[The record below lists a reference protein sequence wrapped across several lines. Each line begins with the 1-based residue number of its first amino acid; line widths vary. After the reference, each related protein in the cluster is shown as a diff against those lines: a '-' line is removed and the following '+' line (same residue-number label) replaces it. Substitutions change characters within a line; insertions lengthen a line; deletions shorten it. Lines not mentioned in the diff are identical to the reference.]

1 MRGPRRILNDA
12 SVVIRPGTLTA
23 IVGPNGS
30 GKSTLMRVMTGLWRP
45 SLGSVC
51 LDGLDLGRLP
61 RRTIAQRI
69 AFLPQD
75 TSCPFAFSVS
85 EMVGMGRYARRG
97 RLQPAREADRR
108 AVESAIAVCGL
119 EHLRSRTVDRLS
131 GGERRR
137 VAIARCLA
145 GEPEFL
151 LLDEP
156 TAHLDL
162 QHVIGLLELAG
173 SLAGSGRGVAIA
185 THDLSA
191 ILRVAT
197 HVVVLNAGCVVATGA
212 PDDVLTPQ
220 VCREVFAVD
229 AERVNTST
237 GEPTIVFTK
246 HSRSSRSSATVEVM
260 P

>member
-1 MRGPRRILNDA
+1 
-12 SVVIRPGTLTA
+12 VIQPGTLTT

-30 GKSTLMRVMTGLWRP
+30 GKSTLMRAMTGLWPP
-45 SLGSVC
+45 SAGCVR

-75 TSCPFAFSVS
+75 TSCPFAFSVA
-85 EMVGMGRYARRG
+85 ETVGMGRYAHRG
-97 RLQPAREADRR
+97 RLQPGRDVDRR
-108 AVESAIAVCGL
+108 AVESAIALCGL
-119 EHLRSRTVDRLS
+119 QHLRSRTVDRLS

-162 QHVIGLLELAG
+162 QYVIGLLDLAR
-173 SLAGSGRGVAIA
+173 SLADSGCGVAIA

-191 ILRVAT
+191 AWRVAT
-197 HVVVLNAGCVVATGA
+197 HVVVLSGGRVVAAGA

-220 VCREVFAVD
+220 VCRDVFAVE
-229 AERVNTST
+229 AERVNTSS

-246 HSRSSRSSATVEVM
+246 QARFTRPSAAAEVM